1 MIEKA
6 VIALLGVMAF
16 AVLADQYQP
25 LLVVDAASPPD
36 AVAEFQNLK
45 YQVLQAQ
52 AGVEL
57 TRPKANG
64 SVTFYVGNMASPL
77 KLTGVTASLDGQ
89 QIASEEVD
97 DTAFHSLG
105 ASDRLIRLGDA
116 VLAEGAHAIHAEFRV
131 VDAST
136 PDLAEQI
143 VTLDDS
149 VEVGRSV
156 KAISLRL
163 EPSRV
168 VMPLRIVMQRN
179 RTEPPGEGWALRTL
193 HEMGRLG
200 GVDGRYIPG
209 EAGDPAVAYAEYLR
223 NSGQAERAAVELLK
237 LPAGGGDTLP
247 PAYWLRIAAVLRE
260 VGLWDYSRAI
270 CERLDAQ
277 HQQPQAVATERLN
290 VALQDYDVGRVA
302 QAEAALQAIGSR
314 VPEDRVQDW
323 QLGYAQILFL
333 HDRYREAEAVLQ
345 DRDTEGTEAYRYATQ
360 SQGAILTT
368 AFRRYNLAVAMVHNG
383 EEKKGLSLL
392 DLIGR
397 MKALDKDL
405 VAVRDQANLA
415 LGWHFL
421 RKKQGITAM
430 GVLGRVSMEGRWSE
444 PALLGMGWAQLAP
457 AGGKIPRVRLDR
469 EASGGQAMLPAPLK
483 HSLTEL
489 GVFDPE
495 LDESGGPAAFA
506 RGDPPSDRT
515 EGLKRA
521 LLFWQVLAARD
532 PGNAAVQEGLLA
544 IAYAY
549 ECLDANAAA
558 RKAYESAIGIFEAG
572 KKGLRG
578 EAGVIRAT
586 GLAALV
592 DQARDSQNKAAL
604 LGAGYLKPTEHNRT
618 VFGAAERYRELFA
631 LEHEAHELAQHAP
644 AETAPD
650 FAGAASRGQML
661 DLEQRLSALRAR
673 ALKDAESLAAQD
685 LDRQAGITD
694 QYLQAAYFAAAR
706 ASDRT
711 VAYEPR

>member
-1 MIEKA
+1 MIEKTLT
-6 VIALLGVMAF
+6 ALLGVMAF
-16 AVLADQYQP
+16 TALADQYLP
-25 LLVVDAASPPD
+25 LPASDATSPPD
-36 AVAEFQNLK
+36 AVAEFQHLK
-45 YQVLQAQ
+45 YEVLQTQVDVDLA
-52 AGVEL
+52 
-57 TRPKANG
+57 RPKAPG
-64 SVTFYVGNMASPL
+64 SVTLYVGNMASPL
-77 KLTGVTASLDGQ
+77 KLAGVTASLDGQ

-97 DTAFHSLG
+97 DAAFHALG
-105 ASDRLIRLGDA
+105 AGDRLIRLGDA
-116 VLAEGAHAIHAEFRV
+116 VLAEGPHAIHAEFRV
-131 VDAST
+131 IDASA
-136 PDLAEQI
+136 PKPAEQI
-143 VTLDDS
+143 VTLDGS
-149 VEVGRSV
+149 VEVEPGI

-168 VMPLRIVMQRN
+168 ITPLRIAVQRN
-179 RTEPPGEGWALRTL
+179 RTEPPGEGWAVRTL

-209 EAGDPAVAYAEYLR
+209 EVGDPAIAYAEYLR
-223 NSGQAERAAVELLK
+223 NSGQAGRAAVELLK
-237 LPAGGGDTLP
+237 LPAGDGDSWP
-247 PAYWLRIAAVLRE
+247 AAYWLRTAAVLRE

-277 HQQPQAVATERLN
+277 HQQAQAVATERLN
-290 VALQDYDVGRVA
+290 IALRDYDVGRVP
-302 QAEAALQAIGSR
+302 QAEVALQAIGKR
-314 VPEDRVQDW
+314 VPDDRMQDW
-323 QLGYAQILFL
+323 QLAYAQILFL
-333 HDRYREAEAVLQ
+333 HDHYREAEAVLQ
-345 DRDTEGTEAYRYATQ
+345 DRDTEGTEAYRYSTQ

-405 VAVRDQANLA
+405 VAVRDQANLV

-457 AGGKIPRVRLDR
+457 AGEKIPRVRLDR
-469 EASGGQAMLPAPLK
+469 EAGSTQAMLPAPLK

-489 GVFDPE
+489 GVFHPE
-495 LDESGGPAAFA
+495 LDESGGPAAFE

-549 ECLDANAAA
+549 ECLDDNAAA

-578 EAGVIRAT
+578 EAGAIQAT

-592 DQARDSQNKAAL
+592 DPARDSQNKAAL

-618 VFGAAERYRELFA
+618 VFAAAERYRELLA
-631 LEHEAHELAQHAP
+631 LEQEVRELAQRAP
-644 AETAPD
+644 AEAAPD
-650 FAGAASRGQML
+650 FGGATPRAQML
-661 DLEQRLSALRAR
+661 ELEQRLLALRAR
-673 ALKDAESLAAQD
+673 ALKDAESLAVQD
-685 LDRQAGITD
+685 LDRQAGVTD

-711 VAYEPR
+711 LAYELR